1 MTTTADT
8 TNLNTYEPLSRAKRL
23 IREAFLDG
31 IEMSSNL
38 GNRIGHTVDF
48 RKCVSRLRREGMD
61 IRDRWEANPNDGRK
75 FKVYY
80 LVRDGEDEA
89 AAADA

>member
-1 MTTTADT
+1 MTLTDINT
-8 TNLNTYEPLSRAKRL
+8 TYEPLSRAKCL
-23 IREAFLDG
+23 IRDAFLLG

-61 IRDRWEANPNDGRK
+61 IRDRWETNPNDGRK